1 MFTGIIEDV
10 GEIRRIEKVG
20 DSARLWLTTH
30 LDISTLKLGD
40 SIAVDGLCLTVTEVQ
55 GNSFRADVSS
65 ESLNL
70 STLKELHPGKKV
82 NLELALRADGRL
94 GGHFVLG
101 HVDGIG
107 TVIGFDRRPGTGTLV
122 IRATQEVMRCVVP
135 KGSIAVDGISLTVA
149 SCSEDEFRVAVI
161 PHTIENTNLASR
173 RPGDS
178 VNLEADIL
186 GKYVERFL
194 SGRSSGGGVT
204 AQLLAEAGWLEE

>member
-1 MFTGIIEDV
+1 VFTGLIEEV
-10 GEIRRIEKVG
+10 GKVNALLRG
-20 DSARLWLTTH
+20 AGAELRVAAPRLSATRCV
-30 LDISTLKLGD
+30 GD
-40 SIAVDGLCLTVTEVQ
+40 SIAVNGVCLTVTKVSGEEL
-55 GNSFRADVSS
+55 SFDAV
-65 ESLNL
+65 EETLQKTTLASLR
-70 STLKELHPGKKV
+70 PGDPV
-82 NLELALRADGRL
+82 NLEQPVSGEHGF

-122 IRATQEVMRCVVP
+122 IRATQEVMRYVVP